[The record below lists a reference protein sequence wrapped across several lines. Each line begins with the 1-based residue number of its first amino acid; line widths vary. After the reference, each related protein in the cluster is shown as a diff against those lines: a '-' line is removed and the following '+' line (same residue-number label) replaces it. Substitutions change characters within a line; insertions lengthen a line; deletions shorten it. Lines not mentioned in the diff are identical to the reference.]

1 MAATVKRIY
10 MLAIFTIATTKCIFG
25 EFAYSFSPPNLPI
38 LIPGVNRSI
47 ELSMTGITEDV
58 LVLVES
64 TNPQSVRILGDS
76 SFALKKVNDVADNP
90 TSNTSVTVSVSS
102 VYVGISDIR
111 FDIKTRDIFS
121 ESPYQV
127 DNYTVTAS
135 IGTET
140 LKLIS
145 TYILLVWL
153 IISYV
158 TMGTKITWSAI
169 KPKLYR
175 PHGILIGIACQ
186 FIIMPGLSF
195 LLAKAMN
202 LDPTAAVGIVIEGSC
217 PGGWLSNVFTAL
229 LDCDLVL
236 SLTMTFCSTIL
247 ALGFMP
253 LNMFIYSTPF
263 TKGDESLKTPFLDI
277 FTQLSSLVIP
287 VFVGILITYKFP
299 KFGNKL
305 SKLIKPFATIIIIIS
320 LGLGIPANW
329 YVLQSPFSIWI
340 ASALLPLIGG
350 LLGLI
355 IAKITCLPNRS
366 AVTVSFETGAQNSFL
381 AISMATLSYPQP
393 ASALIGRPPL
403 LVAFITMIEG
413 TIVVV
418 IYLLMTKYPGKP
430 NGGEEKE
437 SYLIKKTSNLKQLN
451 HAQVGGA
458 VGNHVAIQTNYED
471 IQRAGTA
478 HLNQAYSKSIASIS
492 GRYHYNDHSMLGVI
506 NGGFEK
512 HYV

>member
-1 MAATVKRIY
+1 MDIGYIMAATVKRIY
-10 MLAIFTIATTKCIFG
+10 ILAIFTINNEMIFG
-25 EFAYSFSPPNLPI
+25 EFAYSFQPPNLPI

-47 ELSMTGITEDV
+47 ELSMTGISEDV

-111 FDIKTRDIFS
+111 SILKSRYFFRVTY
-121 ESPYQV
+121 EV

-320 LGLGIPANW
+320 LGLGIPSKLVRFTVA
-329 YVLQSPFSIWI
+329 VLN
-340 ASALLPLIGG
+340 LDRIGFTSSDWWTSW
-350 LLGLI
+350 LDYRQ
-355 IAKITCLPNRS
+355 NN
-366 AVTVSFETGAQNSFL
+366 VSS
-381 AISMATLSYPQP
+381 
-393 ASALIGRPPL
+393 
-403 LVAFITMIEG
+403 
-413 TIVVV
+413 
-418 IYLLMTKYPGKP
+418 
-430 NGGEEKE
+430 
-437 SYLIKKTSNLKQLN
+437 
-451 HAQVGGA
+451 
-458 VGNHVAIQTNYED
+458 
-471 IQRAGTA
+471 
-478 HLNQAYSKSIASIS
+478 
-492 GRYHYNDHSMLGVI
+492 
-506 NGGFEK
+506 
-512 HYV
+512 